1 MWGQDDGEPCRRFY
15 PTTVWDP
22 GEIVIDTYE
31 IPITDDAPPGEY
43 QFEVGFYYW
52 ETLERLPVLDAA
64 GQARDDR
71 VLLPQ
76 KVMVR

>member
-1 MWGQDDGEPCRRFY
+1 VSHPDAVFCSDDLVLPLARTARREPLGVCGVRLLL
-15 PTTVWDP
+15 
-22 GEIVIDTYE
+22 
-31 IPITDDAPPGEY
+31 
-43 QFEVGFYYW
+43 EVGFYYW